1 MNRAQYEET
10 VVAMT
15 TPVAHDM
22 CMAVMR
28 MEQNVAYV
36 LWRTCCGIYIR
47 GICIRGIC
55 IRGICIRGI
64 CVVAFVLWNLF
75 GEFVLCVGN
84 CIYAYMHVVGFVC
97 VYFSVWGLCVCAL
110 LVCVLI

>member
-1 MNRAQYEET
+1 MEELALHPKWDHRLRMNRAQYEET

-36 LWRTCCGIYIR
+36 LWHLCCGIYIR
-47 GICIRGIC
+47 GM
-55 IRGICIRGI
+55 
-64 CVVAFVLWNLF
+64 CVVAFVLWNL
-75 GEFVLCVGN
+75 
-84 CIYAYMHVVGFVC
+84 Y
-97 VYFSVWGLCVCAL
+97 
-110 LVCVLI
+110 